1 MTEFEFDLSEFV
13 DLFID
18 ESRQHLRALNQGMLT
33 LEQTPGDGECLED
46 VFRAAHTLKGM
57 AATMGYES
65 IATISHALE
74 DVLHDARAR
83 PLDVIPAAL
92 PLVFRAIDAIEGLV
106 DAVAAGEP
114 LDGDVSSL
122 LKALHAFPEDGATG
136 IPLGAR
142 VEDPGLADAP
152 VLMEFAASE
161 GGGQSGAVVGGTD
174 VAPEEV
180 PVVEAAPDSA
190 ATTPQARFGIS
201 PLVRI
206 DVQRL
211 DRLLDIVTEMVIHR
225 SYLSRLQTRLD
236 SAELDEAFATLEQL
250 LAQLQGAVLATRMV
264 PISQVFNRFPRMVR
278 DLLRDQGKQA
288 QLVIEGDNTELDRT
302 ALAAISDSLVH
313 LLRNAIDHGL
323 ETPDERLA
331 AGKSAQATLWL
342 SARIERSA
350 VVVEVREDG
359 RGIDAVR
366 VAEMAM
372 RRGVVTPEEVTDM
385 TEAQIL
391 DLLCAPA
398 FSMSAEVTTVSG
410 RGVGLDAVKAK
421 LSALRGSLE
430 IETQLGVGSTFRLKL
445 PVNLA
450 LVDALLVDVGGTVY
464 AVPAS
469 SVESVIEIESHMLSI
484 VGDRALMNLP
494 DSVVPL
500 RSAAEW
506 LGDASVS
513 TAPVYALLV
522 EHQGHSY
529 GVGVDGILGYEQVV
543 SKPLPPALGG
553 IHSLSGVTIMGEGQV
568 VFILDLT
575 RMSVRG

>member
-18 ESRQHLRALNQGMLT
+18 ESRQHLRSLNEGMLT
-33 LEQTPGDGECLED
+33 LEQTPGDVESLES

-65 IATISHALE
+65 ITTISHALE

-83 PLDVIPAAL
+83 PLDVIPTAL

-106 DAVAAGEP
+106 DAVAAGES

-122 LKALHAFPEDGATG
+122 LDALHAFPADGAPD
-136 IPLGAR
+136 IPPGAR

-152 VLMEFAASE
+152 ALIDVAASE
-161 GGGQSGAVVGGTD
+161 GGGQSGVVVGETG
-174 VAPEEV
+174 VAPEEA
-180 PVVEAAPDSA
+180 PMVEAVPDSA
-190 ATTPQARFGIS
+190 ATAPQVRFGLS

-206 DVQRL
+206 DVRRL

-225 SYLSRLQTRLD
+225 SYLSRLQTRFD

-302 ALAAISDSLVH
+302 ALATISDSLVH

-323 ETPDERLA
+323 ETPDERVA
-331 AGKSAQATLWL
+331 AGKPAQATLWL
-342 SARIERSA
+342 SARIERSS

-366 VAEMAM
+366 VAEAAM
-372 RRGVVTPEEVTDM
+372 QRGIVTPEEIADM

-391 DLLCAPA
+391 ALLCAPA
-398 FSMSAEVTTVSG
+398 FSMSTEVTTVSG
-410 RGVGLDAVKAK
+410 RGVGLDAVKTK

-430 IETQLGVGSTFRLKL
+430 IESRPGVGSTFRLKL
-445 PVNLA
+445 PVDLA
-450 LVDALLVDVGGTVY
+450 LLDAMLVDVGGTVY

-469 SVESVIEIESHMLSI
+469 SVESVIEIESHMLST
-484 VGDRALMNLP
+484 VGDKSLMNLP
-494 DSVVPL
+494 DGVVPL
-500 RSAAEW
+500 RSAAQW
-506 LGDASVS
+506 LGDTSVPP
-513 TAPVYALLV
+513 APAYALLV
-522 EHQGHSY
+522 THHCR
-529 GVGVDGILGYEQVV
+529 V
-543 SKPLPPALGG
+543 
-553 IHSLSGVTIMGEGQV
+553 
-568 VFILDLT
+568 
-575 RMSVRG
+575 